1 MSLNSP
7 ADYLPTDAGD
17 EGDAKPRRKAGEAM
31 DDTQI
36 ESLLRD
42 YFNNAKN
49 YRDEFLTPD
58 REKIQRYFEGDKD
71 LDGDLPA
78 RKKRSQFVS
87 RDVRDVIGA
96 ILPQLFDILFGN
108 DESIVEF
115 VPVGP
120 EDVDAARDATQYV
133 QYLVRK
139 HGGDELWVPVILDA
153 LKNHVGVV
161 RFWWDKRTE
170 VKDTKYE
177 GLTDEQVDALAMPMP
192 DDPKGIERE
201 VVEKEKKDDGTWNAM
216 LRTKQEAGNICFAA
230 VPPEERLIDENARSL
245 RKGQFTLWA
254 HARSVRIGELVAMGY
269 EEEELADLTG
279 GDFFL
284 TNEEAEQ
291 RENAGDRARRESE
304 GSLDPSMR
312 EVPYAESYV
321 YGDLG
326 GEGFP
331 QVWYVCAGGSQ
342 CKVLHKEVADGI
354 DVAEFQS
361 VPIEH
366 VATGSPFASNI
377 TDVQALRTSLWR
389 GILDS
394 LAQSIFPQ
402 RGFMEGQVS
411 VADLMNDEPG
421 ALVRCKGAPAQVV
434 QEFPTTFAGRE
445 ALAVLAYT
453 DQTKEERTGVSRNSA
468 GLDADALQ
476 SVAKGAADS
485 VVQGA
490 ERQIKF
496 LARMLANYGGM
507 KALFKGV
514 LRLVVKHQRNPER
527 VRLHNGQ
534 FAEFDP
540 SGWNPD
546 MDVIVR
552 TGIGSGTTG
561 EKLAALD
568 RISGMQ
574 KELAAAGSEMVTPV
588 NIYQTAD
595 AYMALTPYRNASRF
609 FTPPNPNPA
618 PKPPPPP
625 SPEQLLAQAQM
636 IDSQTKRQTD
646 IEKNRTE
653 RLKVLLE
660 NDLKRDQLEADFM
673 LKLADLAIK
682 AHQPVAI
689 ENLRQQATAALQRDR
704 NLGEYMNAIML
715 ADNSTDPKESE
726 QQPAQPAAPQQGPMQ

>member
-7 ADYLPTDAGD
+7 ADYLPRDAGD
-17 EGDAKPRRKAGEAM
+17 EGETAKPKRKAGKAM
-31 DDTQI
+31 DDAQI

-49 YRDEFLTPD
+49 YRDETLSPE
-58 REKIQRYFEGDKD
+58 REKIQRYFEGDPD

-78 RKKRSQFVS
+78 RKKRSKFVS

-139 HGGDELWVPVILDA
+139 HGGDELWLPVIMDA

-161 RFWWDKRTE
+161 RYWWDKRFE
-170 VKDTKYE
+170 VKESKYE
-177 GLTDEQVDALAMPMP
+177 GLTDEQFAALDMAMP
-192 DDPKGIERE
+192 DDPKGLERTI
-201 VVEKEKKDDGTWNAM
+201 VEKEQQEDGTWNAT
-216 LRTKQEAGNICFAA
+216 LRTKQEVGNIRFAA

-245 RKGQFTLWA
+245 RKGEFTLWA
-254 HARSVRIGELVAMGY
+254 HARSVRVGELIAMGY
-269 EEEELADLTG
+269 DEDEVAELTG

-284 TNEEAEQ
+284 TDEEAEQ

-304 GSLDPSMR
+304 EAVDPSMR

-402 RGFMEGQVS
+402 RGFQEGQVS

-421 ALVRCKGAPAQVV
+421 ALVRCKQPPMQVV
-434 QEFPTTFAGRE
+434 QEFPSSFAGRE

-453 DQTKEERTGVSRNSA
+453 DQTKEERTGISRNSV

-476 SVAKGAADS
+476 SVAKEGVGS

-496 LARMLANYGGM
+496 IARMLANYGGM
-507 KALFKGV
+507 KSLFKGV

-527 VRLHNGQ
+527 VRLHNGD
-534 FAEFDP
+534 FAMFDP

-561 EKLAALD
+561 EKIASLD
-568 RISGMQ
+568 RIAQMQ
-574 KELAAAGSEMVTPV
+574 EKLVASGSEMVTPL
-588 NIYQTAD
+588 NIYNTAD
-595 AYMALTPYRNASRF
+595 AYMALTPYRNATRF
-609 FTPPNPNPA
+609 FTPPNPNPP

-646 IEKNRTE
+646 IEKNRTD
-653 RLKVLLE
+653 RLKVLLD
-660 NDLKRDQLEADFM
+660 NDLKRDQLEVEFM

-682 AHQPVAI
+682 AHQPLAI
-689 ENLRQQATAALQRDR
+689 ESLKQQATAALQRDR
-704 NLGEYMNAIML
+704 DLGEYMNAIML

-726 QQPAQPAAPQQGPMQ
+726 QQPAQQAAPQGPMQ